1 MQPLTNL
8 LRTLSKLPGMGPRS
22 AQRVALHVLNDS
34 SRLTALVQALADAG
48 TKLGTCPQCGNLA
61 EKPSPE
67 TEALCPICASPARAN
82 GILCVVEGV
91 ADVWAMEKGGTFTG
105 QYHVLGGVVSALNG
119 VSPAQLRLSQLATR
133 LQNQENPI
141 TEIILALGASIEGQ
155 TTGHLV
161 AELAHRHAPHA
172 LLTSLAKG
180 MPVGAN
186 VDYLDESTL
195 TLALQH
201 RQPLA

>member
-1 MQPLTNL
+1 MQALNTL
-8 LRTLSKLPGMGPRS
+8 LRTLAKLPGMGPRS
-22 AQRVALHVLNDS
+22 AQRVALHVLAEP
-34 SRLTALVQALADAG
+34 SRLTGLVQALADAA

-61 EKPSPE
+61 EKPE
-67 TEALCPICASPARAN
+67 AEATALCPICANPARAT
-82 GILCVVEGV
+82 GVICVVEGV
-91 ADVWAMEKGGTFTG
+91 ADIWAMEKGGTFG
-105 QYHVLGGVVSALNG
+105 GHYHVLGGVVSALQG
-119 VSPAQLRLSQLATR
+119 VGPAQLRLGQLAGR
-133 LQNQENPI
+133 LQSAHPPV
-141 TEIILALGASIEGQ
+141 TEVILALGASIEGQ

-161 AELAHRHAPHA
+161 AEMVHRDAPKA
-172 LLTSLAKG
+172 IVTSLAKG